1 MWAQKIKKMSFRI
14 KLEFH
19 VHIHWK
25 KNNKEVD
32 QKDYEDGMGTK
43 TFCMSA
49 IEEIERLKL
58 MMSRSTIENYLTA
71 LRSFQDFLLE
81 SSSDDYL
88 DSDLF
93 RQYEHWL
100 HNRMVKPNTISCYM
114 RSLRSLV
121 TKIYGDDGR
130 CMFKHVYTGLAAT
143 DKRSISVEEI
153 VKLRNLR
160 LKEGSFL
167 SLTRDLF
174 LFSFYA
180 FGMPFVDM
188 AFFQRS
194 QISDGKFTYYRHKT
208 GQQVTVKIE
217 ACMQEIIERYQG
229 NSDLYVFPLI
239 HATNPHDAYD
249 EYLKMLNHYNRA
261 LKSLAKIAG
270 VDHQLTSYVTRH
282 SWASIAYDN
291 NIDLSVI
298 SKALG
303 HANPQHTL
311 IYIRQINDSRL
322 YDANQQIL
330 EKALK
335 NKT

>member
-1 MWAQKIKKMSFRI
+1 MAFRI
-14 KLEFH
+14 KFEFH
-19 VHIHWK
+19 LYIHRDTESGEKKQK
-25 KNNKEVD
+25 KNRNIEL
-32 QKDYEDGMGTK
+32 
-43 TFCMSA
+43 FCMLA
-49 IEEIERLKL
+49 IKEIERQRM

-71 LRSFQDFLLE
+71 LRSFEDFLLD
-81 SSSDDYL
+81 SSPDKYL

-93 RQYEHWL
+93 RRYEHWL

-121 TKIYGDDGR
+121 SKIYGDEGR

-143 DKRSISVEEI
+143 NKRSITIDEI
-153 VKLRNLR
+153 TKLRNLQ
-160 LKEGSFL
+160 LKDGSFL
-167 SLTRDLF
+167 SMARDLF

-188 AFFQRS
+188 AFLKYS
-194 QISDGKFTYYRHKT
+194 QIFDSRFTYYRHKT

-217 ACMQEIIERYQG
+217 ACMQKIIERYQG
-229 NSDLYVFPLI
+229 KSELYVFPLI
-239 HATNPHDAYD
+239 HTTDPQKAYD
-249 EYLKMLNHYNRA
+249 EYLKTLNHYNRA
-261 LKSLAKIAG
+261 LKHLAMMAAI
-270 VDHQLTSYVTRH
+270 DHQLTSYVSRH

-291 NIDLSVI
+291 NVDLSVI

-322 YDANQQIL
+322 YDANQLIL
-330 EKALK
+330 EKTLK
-335 NKT
+335 NNRNS

>member
-1 MWAQKIKKMSFRI
+1 MAFRI
-14 KLEFH
+14 KFEFH
-19 VHIHWK
+19 FYIHRDTKSGK
-25 KNNKEVD
+25 KD
-32 QKDYEDGMGTK
+32 QENPKSIK
-43 TFCMSA
+43 LFCKSA
-49 IEEIERLKL
+49 TEEIERQKQ
-58 MMSRSTIENYLTA
+58 MMSRSTVENYLTA
-71 LRSFQDFLLE
+71 LRSFQDFLPD

-88 DSDLF
+88 DSKLF
-93 RQYEHWL
+93 KQYEHWL
-100 HNRMVKPNTISCYM
+100 HNRMVKPNTVSCYM

-121 TKIYGDDGR
+121 SKIYGDEER
-130 CMFKHVYTGLAAT
+130 RMFKHVYTGLAAT
-143 DKRSISVEEI
+143 DKRSISADEI
-153 VKLRNLR
+153 TKLRNLR
-160 LKEGSFL
+160 LKDDSFL
-167 SLTRDLF
+167 SMTRDLF

-188 AFFQRS
+188 AFLHRS
-194 QISDGKFTYYRHKT
+194 QISDGRFTYYRHKT
-208 GQQVTVKIE
+208 GQKVTVKIE
-217 ACMQEIIERYQG
+217 ACMQEIIEHYQG
-229 NSDLYVFPLI
+229 KSELYVFPLI
-239 HATNPHDAYD
+239 HATDPHDAYD

-261 LKSLAKIAG
+261 LKSLAKKAG
-270 VDHQLTSYVTRH
+270 VDHQLTSYVARH

>member
-1 MWAQKIKKMSFRI
+1 MAFRI
-14 KLEFH
+14 KFEFH
-19 VHIHWK
+19 LYIHRDTESGK
-25 KNNKEVD
+25 KEQEKNKSID
-32 QKDYEDGMGTK
+32 L
-43 TFCMSA
+43 FCMLA
-49 IEEIERLKL
+49 TEEIERQKL

-71 LRSFQDFLLE
+71 LRSFQDFLFG
-81 SSSDDYL
+81 SFTDGYL
-88 DSDLF
+88 DSNLF

-100 HNRMVKPNTISCYM
+100 HNRMVKPNTVSCYM

-121 TKIYGDDGR
+121 TKIYGDEGR

-143 DKRSISVEEI
+143 EKRSISTDDI
-153 VKLRNLR
+153 TKLRNLQ
-160 LKEGSFL
+160 LKDGSFL
-167 SLTRDLF
+167 SLARDLF

-188 AFFQRS
+188 VFLQRS
-194 QISDGKFTYYRHKT
+194 QISDGRFTYYRHKT

-229 NSDLYVFPLI
+229 RSPLYVFPMI
-239 HATNPHDAYD
+239 HTTDPQGAYD
-249 EYLKMLNHYNRA
+249 EYLKMLNHYNRT
-261 LKSLAKIAG
+261 LKRLASMAA
-270 VDHQLTSYVTRH
+270 VDHQLTSYVSRH

-291 NIDLSVI
+291 NVDLSVI

-311 IYIRQINDSRL
+311 IYIRQINDRRV

-330 EKALK
+330 EKTLQ
-335 NKT
+335 NKI

>member
-1 MWAQKIKKMSFRI
+1 MAFRI
-14 KLEFH
+14 RFEFH
-19 VHIHWK
+19 FYIHRDK
-25 KNNKEVD
+25 ESGREKQEKNKGIEL
-32 QKDYEDGMGTK
+32 
-43 TFCMSA
+43 FCMLA
-49 IEEIERLKL
+49 TEEIERQRL

-71 LRSFQDFLLE
+71 LRSFQEFLLE
-81 SSSDDYL
+81 SSPDKYL

-93 RQYEHWL
+93 RRYEHWL
-100 HNRMVKPNTISCYM
+100 HLRTVKPNTVSCYM

-121 TKIYGDDGR
+121 SKIYGDEGR
-130 CMFKHVYTGLAAT
+130 QMFKHVYTGLAAT
-143 DKRSISVEEI
+143 DKRSISTDDI
-153 VKLRNLR
+153 TKLRDLQ

-167 SLTRDLF
+167 SFARDLF

-188 AFFQRS
+188 AFLQRS
-194 QISDGKFTYYRHKT
+194 QISDGRFTYYRHKT

-217 ACMQEIIERYQG
+217 ACMQEIIERYHQEEQP
-229 NSDLYVFPLI
+229 YVFPLI
-239 HATNPHDAYD
+239 HATDPQDAYD
-249 EYLKMLNHYNRA
+249 EYMKTLNHYNRA
-261 LKSLAKIAG
+261 LKSLAKMAAIG
-270 VDHQLTSYVTRH
+270 NQLTSYVSRH

-291 NIDLSVI
+291 NVDLSVI

-330 EKALK
+330 EKTLK
-335 NKT
+335 NKR